1 MGLIQLNY
9 PTNFLLLHEERQLN
23 PDVQTHYSCPY
34 TYNTYNVHT
43 HTHAHTVKPLPIK
56 AVRLLLQ
63 SVTPLLICQV
73 LVETHICE
81 YFTSALSA
89 SQ

>member
-1 MGLIQLNY
+1 MKRDSLIQTYRHIIHVHIL
-9 PTNFLLLHEERQLN
+9 T
-23 PDVQTHYSCPY
+23 THIMY
-34 TYNTYNVHT
+34 T
-43 HTHAHTVKPLPIK
+43 HTHMHTQPLPIK